1 MLLMRPQNFL
11 MMRELLALNANQVL
25 MLHRRIKIIRTRAVQ
40 ANKAALET
48 EKERDELASFSLY
61 HGLVV

>member
-1 MLLMRPQNFL
+1 